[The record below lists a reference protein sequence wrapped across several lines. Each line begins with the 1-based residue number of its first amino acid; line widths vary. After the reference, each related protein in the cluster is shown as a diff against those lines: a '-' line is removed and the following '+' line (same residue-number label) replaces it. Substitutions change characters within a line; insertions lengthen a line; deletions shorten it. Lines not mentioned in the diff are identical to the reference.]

1 MKQAEA
7 LARLRLA
14 RGEGIGPLTF
24 RRLLQRFGSA
34 EAAIG
39 ALSRHPDRFRPIEPA
54 EAARE
59 WEATQRLG
67 GRFLFHGEAGY
78 PPLLATIPDAPPV
91 LSCLGYEEAFAP
103 KAVAIVGARNATLA
117 GRRFAEILARD
128 LAREGLCIVSG
139 LARGIDAAAHEG
151 AITGAG
157 PTIAAMAGGLDKPYP
172 PENAPLQARIL
183 ERGGAVITE
192 APLGTAPLA
201 RHFPRRNRLVAGL
214 SLGVVIVEAMAKSG
228 TLITARL
235 GLEYGR
241 EIFAVPGHPLEPR
254 ARGPND
260 LLRQGARLTETA
272 ADVLEHLPDAP
283 ADTPLF
289 TPRNM
294 PAEAEEAPPDPVGPA
309 PDALQILDLL
319 GTDAVSVDD
328 LARRCQ
334 LSVPELRAIL
344 LDLELEG
351 RVQTLSGNRVARA

>member
-1 MKQAEA
+1 MKYAEA

-14 RGEGIGPLTF
+14 RGEGIGPQTF
-24 RRLLQRFGSA
+24 RKLLERFGGA
-34 EAAIG
+34 EAALG
-39 ALSRHPDRFRPIEPA
+39 ALSRHPDRYRPMDA
-54 EAARE
+54 DAAARE
-59 WEATQRLG
+59 WDATAKLG
-67 GRFLFHGEAGY
+67 GRFLFLGQPGY
-78 PPLLATIPDAPPV
+78 PALLATIADAPPV

-117 GRRFAEILARD
+117 GRRIAEILARD
-128 LAREGLCIVSG
+128 LAREGICIVSG

-151 AITGAG
+151 ALTGAG
-157 PTIAAMAGGLDKPYP
+157 PTIAAVAGGLDKPYP

-214 SLGVVIVEAMAKSG
+214 SLGIVIVEAMAKSG

-241 EIFAVPGHPLEPR
+241 EIFAIPGHPLEPR

-272 ADVLEHLPDAP
+272 ADILEHLPDAP
-283 ADTPLF
+283 SDAPLF
-289 TPRNM
+289 SPRHL
-294 PAEAEEAPPDPVGPA
+294 PAEAEEAPAEPSGAPPDT
-309 PDALQILDLL
+309 LQIIELL